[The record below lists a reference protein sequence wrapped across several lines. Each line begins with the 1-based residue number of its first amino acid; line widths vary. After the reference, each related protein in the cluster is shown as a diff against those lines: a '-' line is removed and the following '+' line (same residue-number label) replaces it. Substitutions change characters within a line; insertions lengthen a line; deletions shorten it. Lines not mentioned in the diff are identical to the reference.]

1 MPGGIMQLIFYGAED
16 LYLTGNPMISFFRAV
31 YRRYSQFGSEYMSL
45 YFDPIP
51 TFIPYRETKAT
62 CKIDRNADCV
72 FDMYLVYD
80 LPALFTNNQ
89 IPVGWVEEVGTRI
102 IKDIT
107 IRADGTQLDVQR
119 GDFLKIYTDLT
130 LPVDQ
135 KAKFISLV
143 GGEPYMLNSG
153 KNLIDDITK
162 QQLAIQARRLYIP
175 LYFWFCRNSG
185 LALPLV
191 ATQYNQIFIDVTFNP
206 LNELIRIG
214 SPPVSPKRLFGDYE
228 NSEQNISIR
237 NFLLYGNTE
246 GINVRGVIFDQ
257 TNVFYYFTQNNWQ
270 SNTYFLANYIF
281 LGDDE
286 RKELAMTSREYLIP
300 QIQFYLFQGL
310 RQGPNYIEMTLN
322 HPVSEIIWYL
332 TRDDLDLSNDW
343 YNFSGYENP
352 DSFQWIQNQY
362 GNYILNFSTNPAFT
376 SNDIPNLQYINTLSP
391 YVNSVKAESVDKIT
405 NQNLQTYFGNYY
417 RIMASMKPIFNN
429 NDRLEIQDDGFFQNL
444 QVYKYHKGKGK
455 LGLYC
460 LSFAIDPESPI
471 QPSGSQNFSR
481 LDNQELLINIDQ
493 TYPIE
498 QPFNLYLYAVNWQVI
513 RCMGGIISPV
523 FAN

>member
-1 MPGGIMQLIFYGAED
+1 MPGGILQLIFYGAED
-16 LYLTGNPMISFFRAV
+16 IYLTGNPMISFFRAV
-31 YRRYSQFGSEYMSL
+31 YRRYTNFGSEYISI
-45 YFDPIP
+45 YFDTIP
-51 TFIPYRETKAT
+51 TFIPYQQTKAT
-62 CKIDRNADCV
+62 IKIPRNADLL
-72 FDMYLVYD
+72 FDTYLVYD
-80 LPALFTNNQ
+80 LPALFTNNK

-102 IKDIT
+102 IKEIS

-130 LPVDQ
+130 LPIDK
-135 KAKFISLV
+135 KAKFINLV
-143 GGEPYMLNSG
+143 GGEPFMLNSG
-153 KNLIDDITK
+153 QNLVDDWNK

-175 LYFWFCRNSG
+175 LMFWFCRNSG

-191 ATQYNQIFIDVTFNP
+191 ALQYNQLFIDVIFNP

-214 SPPVSPKRLFGDYE
+214 SPMISPKRMFGDYS
-228 NSEQNISIR
+228 NSDQNVAIR
-237 NFLLYGNTE
+237 NFLMFGNTD
-246 GINVRGVIFDQ
+246 GINTRGTIFDY

-270 SNTYFLANYIF
+270 SNTYFLANYIY

-286 RKELAMTSREYLIP
+286 RKEFALTSREYLMP
-300 QIQFYLFQGL
+300 QIQFYFYPGL
-310 RQGPNYIEMTLN
+310 RQGPNTLELTLN

-343 YNFSGYENP
+343 YNFSGYDNP
-352 DSFQWIQNQY
+352 NSFQWVQNQY
-362 GNYILNFSTNPAFT
+362 GEYLDNFSTNPAVT
-376 SNDIPNLQYINTLSP
+376 SNNIPNLLYIDGLDP
-391 YVNSVKAESVDKIT
+391 IVNQFKSYSVDKIT

-417 RIMASMKPIFNN
+417 RIMATARPIFNN
-429 NDRLEIQDDGFFQNL
+429 NDRMELMNDGFYQNL
-444 QVYKYHKGKGK
+444 QVFKYHSGRGK

-460 LSFAIDPESPI
+460 LSFAIEPESPI

-481 LDNQELLINIDQ
+481 LDNQEFQINVDE

-498 QPFNLYLYAVNWQVI
+498 QAFFCYFYAINWQVL
-513 RCMGGIISPV
+513 RCMGGIVSPV

>member
-1 MPGGIMQLIFYGAED
+1 MPGGILQLVTYGAED
-16 LYLTGNPMISFFRAV
+16 IYLTGNPMISFFRAV
-31 YRRYSQFGSEYMSL
+31 YRRHTNFGTEYLSL

-51 TFIPYRETKAT
+51 TFIPYQETRAT
-62 CKIDRNADCV
+62 CKINRNADLV
-72 FDMYLVYD
+72 WDMYLVYD

-102 IKDIT
+102 IKEIT
-107 IRADGTQLDVQR
+107 VRADGTQLDVQR

-130 LPVDQ
+130 LPIDR
-135 KAKFISLV
+135 KAKFINLV

-153 KNLIDDITK
+153 QNLTDNINE

-191 ATQYNQIFIDVTFNP
+191 AVQYNQIYIDVVFNP

-214 SPPVSPKRLFGDYE
+214 NPPVSPKRMFGDYQ
-228 NSEQNISIR
+228 NSAQNVAIR
-237 NFLLYGNTE
+237 NYLLYGNTE
-246 GINVRGVIFDQ
+246 GINTRGVIYDY

-270 SNTYFLANYIF
+270 SNTYFLANYIW

-286 RKELAMTSREYLIP
+286 RKEFALTSREYLMP

-310 RQGPNYIEMTLN
+310 KQGPNYLELTLN
-322 HPVSEIIWYL
+322 HPVMELIWYL

-352 DSFQWIQNQY
+352 NSFQWIQNQY
-362 GNYILNFSTNPAFT
+362 GNYILNFSTNPEVT
-376 SNDIPNLQYINTLSP
+376 SNQIPNLQYVDTLTP
-391 YVNSVKAESVDKIT
+391 FVNQFKSYSVDKIT

-417 RIMASMKPIFNN
+417 RIMSQMKPIFNN
-429 NDRLEIQDDGFFQNL
+429 NDRMEIQDDGFYQNL
-444 QVYKYHKGKGK
+444 QVYQYHKGRGK

-471 QPSGSQNFSR
+471 QPSGTQNFSR
-481 LDNQELLINIDQ
+481 LNNQELQINVDE
-493 TYPIE
+493 TYPSE
-498 QPFNLYLYAVNWQVI
+498 QPFNCYLYAINWQVL

>member
-1 MPGGIMQLIFYGAED
+1 MQLIFYGAED

>member
-1 MPGGIMQLIFYGAED
+1 MQLIFYGAED

-228 NSEQNISIR
+228 NSEQNIAIR

>member
-1 MPGGIMQLIFYGAED
+1 MQLIFYGAED

-444 QVYKYHKGKGK
+444 QVFKYHKGKGK